1 MLLIMMQ
8 LQILLP
14 LGSCQQPLKQVGQ
27 CNVTY
32 QSYLVLGFPLKP
44 NFAMVEFLGWQ
55 IQL

>member
-27 CNVTY
+27 WNVTY
-32 QSYLVLGFPLKP
+32 QSYLVFGFPSTA
-44 NFAMVEFLGWQ
+44 NFAIVEFLGWQ

>member
-27 CNVTY
+27 WNVTY
-32 QSYLVLGFPLKP
+32 QSYLVLGFPSTA
-44 NFAMVEFLGWQ
+44 NFAVVDS
-55 IQL
+55 